1 MQGQGNGR
9 AFARERRALGRA
21 VKETRARRGISQEE
35 LGYRATLHR
44 NYVGA
49 MERGELNPTLRTL
62 LEEDR
67 EPRARR
73 QPALH
78 ALQNFGRV
86 HQTLKC
92 APAQA
97 AGVAD
102 KRWTLTDIAGL
113 LD

>member
-49 MERGELNPTLRTL
+49 MERGELNPTWRTL
-62 LEEDR
+62 LLFASGLDVPLSGLVGVYE
-67 EPRARR
+67 R
-73 QPALH
+73 QLADD
-78 ALQNFGRV
+78 
-86 HQTLKC
+86 QTT
-92 APAQA
+92 
-97 AGVAD
+97 
-102 KRWTLTDIAGL
+102 R
-113 LD
+113 